1 MHATLTLFGH
11 TLTINVGIDCPN
23 HGDPERDSALDA
35 LVETT
40 GPHPDERAELDA
52 RVRPARVRPE
62 LGFRPTRR

>member
-11 TLTINVGIDCPN
+11 TLTVNVGIDCPN

-52 RVRPARVRPE
+52 RVRPEP
-62 LGFRPTRR
+62 GFRPTRR

>member
-40 GPHPDERAELDA
+40 GPHPDAVSYTHLRAHE
-52 RVRPARVRPE
+52 
-62 LGFRPTRR
+62 T